1 MNDLAKNGQLIV
13 RKLDDQTVVEGVVGA
28 SPDLMALV
36 GTVKEAQ
43 DQTVTSADQLE
54 RAIVAAAQSGSKV
67 LDGYI
72 KFAKPVTVKTRMQ
85 KASALAHQLQEGE
98 ASTHGDDRVAVSDLG
113 FYANLSTAVRM
124 ATSDDD
130 KMQKQAACDFV
141 NNWIEKVELGKV
153 DGSEVGLNVPVKV
166 AFSDD
171 VAKDWFLGLFNK
183 QKKEAAETK
192 SAATAVAEM
201 LMEKGVDKHA
211 LLAKLS
217 ELRGK
222 SGKEAAKQS

>member
-1 MNDLAKNGQLIV
+1 MNDLAQNGQLIV
-13 RKLDDQTVVEGVVGA
+13 RKLDDTTVVEGVVGA

-72 KFAKPVTVKTRMQ
+72 KFAKPITVKASDMQ
-85 KASALAHQLQEGE
+85 KSAGDGTVTIEDGGLGILLGNLAEARKEGFE
-98 ASTHGDDRVAVSDLG
+98 KG
-113 FYANLSTAVRM
+113 
-124 ATSDDD
+124 
-130 KMQKQAACDFV
+130 AACDFV
-141 NNWIEKVELGKV
+141 NNWCNKVELDKV
-153 DGSEVGLNVPVKV
+153 EGNEVGLTVPVKV

-171 VAKDWFLGLFNK
+171 TAKEWFLGLFNK
-183 QKKEAAETK
+183 QQKKAAEVK
-192 SAATAVAEM
+192 SAAASVAEL

-217 ELRGK
+217 ELKGK
-222 SGKEAAKQS
+222 SGKEAKAAK